1 VSSGYAYFMLLN
13 PDNTPFEDGNGLPYF
28 SSEMESLESEDIP
41 SFEGCVIVGVLIWHE
56 FFNSFHR

>member
-1 VSSGYAYFMLLN
+1 MLLN